1 MTSRALVVVL
11 SVVLVG
17 LSAVCASAQQSD
29 EAEEQGRFKLGPLRF
44 TPSIV
49 ASNLGVDDNV
59 FNDQVDPKSDTTGA
73 LGPAV
78 ELWMRAGRSRL
89 SGKLSAQYIY
99 FKTYKNQRSW
109 NTADELK
116 WEFPLGRIT
125 PFIVGTYVNTKS
137 RPGFEIDS
145 RAHLRTDSA
154 GLGMAVRL
162 TGITSL
168 VLSGSRG
175 ETVFDED
182 ELFLGASLGNLATA
196 LNRTTQDE
204 QMQLRIKLTSLTT
217 FVLQGDAVQD
227 RFTLDR
233 LRNADSIRVLS
244 GFELRPAALIAGKV
258 FVGVRKFDALD
269 RSLIDYTGPVAAVD
283 ATYTAGPT
291 RLAVTVNRDLA
302 YSFESL
308 QPYYALTDL
317 RLAITQRLGR
327 GVDVVANGGRQVLDY
342 RQLLSAPTTAR
353 TDTIRQYGVGAGY
366 RIGHTLRIG
375 FDVLH
380 YNRKS
385 SQVSL
390 FDFDGLRYGLSVS
403 YGLPQ

>member
-1 MTSRALVVVL
+1 MI
-11 SVVLVG
+11 G

-29 EAEEQGRFKLGPLRF
+29 EPEEGRFRFGPLRF

-49 ASNLGVDDNV
+49 ASNVGVDDNV
-59 FNDQVDPKSDTTGA
+59 FNDKLDPKSDTTGA

-89 SGKLSAQYIY
+89 SGKLSSQYVY

-109 NTADELK
+109 NTTDELK

-125 PFIVGTYVNTKS
+125 PFIAGTYVNTKS

-154 GLGMAVRL
+154 TLGMAVRL

-175 ETVFDED
+175 ETVFDDD
-182 ELFLGASLGNLATA
+182 ELFLGANLANA
-196 LNRTTQDE
+196 LNRTTQNE

-217 FVLQGDAVQD
+217 FVVQGDALQD

-233 LRNADSIRVLS
+233 IRNADSIRVLS

-269 RSLIDYTGPVAAVD
+269 RSLSDYTGPVAQVD

-291 RLAVTVNRDLA
+291 RLAVTVNRDLT
-302 YSFESL
+302 YSFEVL

-317 RLAITQRLGR
+317 RLAITERLGR

-342 RQLLSAPTTAR
+342 RQLLSAPTAAR

-366 RIGHTLRIG
+366 RVGHTLRIG

-380 YNRKS
+380 YSRKS
-385 SQVSL
+385 TQVSL
-390 FDFDGLRYGLSVS
+390 FDFDGLRYGVSVS